1 MKSCTESAIRSRL
14 RRRGYRLLKY
24 FNGMEEGY
32 LVADATRNVIVY
44 GDDYAPQSL
53 EDVSAWIEVN

>member
-32 LVADATRNVIVY
+32 LVTDASTSVIVF
-44 GDDYAPQSL
+44 GNDHAPQSL